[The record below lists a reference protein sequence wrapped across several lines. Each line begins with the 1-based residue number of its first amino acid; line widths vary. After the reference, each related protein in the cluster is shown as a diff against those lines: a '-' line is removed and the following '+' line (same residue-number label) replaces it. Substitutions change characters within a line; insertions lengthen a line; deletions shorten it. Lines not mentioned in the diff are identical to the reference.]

1 MHETETMKKALS
13 EFSQNVR
20 SQTRTIN
27 IKVTF
32 ISWMVEFVTGITF
45 LLFTVFGNQR
55 FRPYYTLFYVT
66 SMGVAVPLT
75 YIINR
80 DVTKEKILIKGWQYG
95 IRSIFIAD
103 TQIGP
108 NEGPNVLPVRNLSS
122 EPKRPQ
128 PSNSIAV
135 NNMPTNTSKT
145 TVHSAQKI
153 DPIPVG
159 RDPQINVLTHI
170 PPHTSNIIQPI
181 ILPLISGNTCHNIQ
195 NN

>member
-1 MHETETMKKALS
+1 MHETKTMKEALS
-13 EFSQNVR
+13 DFSQNVR
-20 SQTRTIN
+20 SRTRTIN

-45 LLFTVFGNQR
+45 LLLTTFGNER
-55 FRPYYTLFYVT
+55 FRPYYTIFYVT

-95 IRSIFIAD
+95 IRSIFMVDA
-103 TQIGP
+103 QVAPYEGS
-108 NEGPNVLPVRNLSS
+108 NELPLQNLSS

-135 NNMPTNTSKT
+135 NKMPPNTSQT
-145 TVHSAQKI
+145 TVDSGQKE
-153 DPIPVG
+153 DPIPVS
-159 RDPQINVLTHI
+159 RDRQIKVPT
-170 PPHTSNIIQPI
+170 HTSKSIQPI
-181 ILPLISGNTCHNIQ
+181 ILPILSGNTGREVQ
-195 NN
+195 NT